1 MDVTKLHMD
10 MHKSK
15 PWLYY
20 QLSIHTLGLVLRSG
34 VTITSPDPKADAK
47 LQVTSGVHHGGTIKV
62 IVAGLPRT
70 GTISMKRAL
79 EELGYGPCFHLA
91 EPLCQF
97 DNLRQ
102 SAAIVHTKD
111 TALRRR
117 KLAKLLQGCE
127 VTLEVPGSACL
138 PDLLEMYPDAKVV
151 LTERTSAAVWLRS
164 WRGFGIDLRSECFRW
179 VGYWVPGVVAANDL
193 YRGWMQLSAERLG
206 VKAEPSEELYHAH
219 SAWVKSVVPR
229 ERLLVFKCQDG
240 WRPLCEFLGRQ
251 RPNPFPHGNEAG
263 YLRYYKRV
271 AMVLGIFL
279 WLVVLAMFVLS
290 LFVMSLLE

>member
-1 MDVTKLHMD
+1 
-10 MHKSK
+10 
-15 PWLYY
+15 
-20 QLSIHTLGLVLRSG
+20 
-34 VTITSPDPKADAK
+34 
-47 LQVTSGVHHGGTIKV
+47 
-62 IVAGLPRT
+62 
-70 GTISMKRAL
+70 MKRAL

-117 KLAKLLQGCE
+117 KLAKLLQGSE

-138 PDLLEMYPDAKVV
+138 PDLLEMYPDAKVI

-164 WRGFGIDLRSECFRW
+164 WRGFGIDLRSDCFRW
-179 VGYWVPGVVAANDL
+179 IGYWVPGVVAANDL
-193 YRGWMQLSAERLG
+193 YRGWMRLASERFG
-206 VKAEPSEELYHAH
+206 VEAEPSEELYHAH
-219 SAWVKSVVPR
+219 SAWVKSIVPR

-240 WRPLCEFLGRQ
+240 WGPLCEFLGRH

-279 WLVVLAMFVLS
+279 WLGVLAMAIMS
-290 LFVMSLLE
+290 LFVMSLVE

>member
-1 MDVTKLHMD
+1 METTKLQMD
-10 MHKSK
+10 MHKSNS
-15 PWLYY
+15 WLYY
-20 QLSIHTLGLVLRSG
+20 KLSIHTLGLVLRSG
-34 VTITSPDPKADAK
+34 IAITSPDPKADAR

-102 SAAIVHTKD
+102 SADIVHTKD

-117 KLAKLLQGCE
+117 KLAKLLQGHE

-138 PDLLEMYPDAKVV
+138 PDLLEMYPDAKVI

-164 WRGFGIDLRSECFRW
+164 WRGFGIDLRSDCFRW
-179 VGYWVPGVVAANDL
+179 IGYWVPGVVAANDL
-193 YRGWMQLSAERLG
+193 YRGWMRLASERFGLE
-206 VKAEPSEELYHAH
+206 AEPSEELYHAH
-219 SAWVKSVVPR
+219 SAWVKRIVPR
-229 ERLLVFKCQDG
+229 RRLLVFKCQDG
-240 WRPLCEFLGRQ
+240 WGPLCEFLGRQ

-279 WLVVLAMFVLS
+279 WLVVLAMAVMSLFVLS
-290 LFVMSLLE
+290 LVE

>member
-1 MDVTKLHMD
+1 MKITELQMD
-10 MHKSK
+10 MHKSNS
-15 PWLYY
+15 WLYY
-20 QLSIHTLGLVLRSG
+20 KLSLQTLGLMLRSG
-34 VTITSPDPKADAK
+34 ITITRPDPKADAK
-47 LQVTSGVHHGGTIKV
+47 LRITSGVHHGGTIKV

-97 DNLRQ
+97 DNL
-102 SAAIVHTKD
+102 SKSSAIVHTKD

-117 KLAKLLQGCE
+117 KLANLLQGCE

-138 PDLLEMYPDAKVV
+138 PDLLEMYPDAKVI

-164 WRGFGIDLRSECFRW
+164 WRGFGIDLRSDCFRW

-193 YRGWMQLSAERLG
+193 YRGWMQLSAERFG
-206 VKAEPSEELYHAH
+206 VEPEPSEELYHAH
-219 SAWVKSVVPR
+219 SKWVKTIVPR

-240 WRPLCEFLGRQ
+240 WEPLCEFLGRQ

-271 AMVLGIFL
+271 AMVLGVSL
-279 WLVVLAMFVLS
+279 WLVVLAMALLS
-290 LFVMSLLE
+290 LFIVFS

>member
-1 MDVTKLHMD
+1 METTKLQMD
-10 MHKSK
+10 MHKSNSR
-15 PWLYY
+15 LYY
-20 QLSIHTLGLVLRSG
+20 KLGIHALGLVLRSG
-34 VTITSPDPKADAK
+34 ITITSPDPKADAK
-47 LQVTSGVHHGGTIKV
+47 LQVASGVHHGGTIKV

-70 GTISMKRAL
+70 GTMSMKQAL

-117 KLAKLLQGCE
+117 KLAKLFQDCE

-138 PDLLEMYPDAKVV
+138 PDLLEMYPDAKVI

-164 WRGFGIDLRSECFRW
+164 WRGFGIDLRSDCFRW
-179 VGYWVPGVVAANDL
+179 VGYWVPGMVSANNL
-193 YRGWMQLSAERLG
+193 YRGWMQLLAERLD
-206 VKAEPSEELYHAH
+206 VEAEPSEELYHAY
-219 SAWVKSVVPR
+219 SAWVKSIVPQ
-229 ERLLVFKCQDG
+229 ERLLIFKCQDG
-240 WRPLCEFLGRQ
+240 WGPLCEFLGRQ
-251 RPNPFPHGNEAG
+251 RPNLFPHGNEAG

-271 AMVLGIFL
+271 ALVLGIFL
-279 WLVVLAMFVLS
+279 WLVVLAITILS
-290 LFVMSLLE
+290 CSVMSLLE

>member
-1 MDVTKLHMD
+1 METTKFQVD
-10 MHKSK
+10 MLK
-15 PWLYY
+15 PNSWLYY
-20 QLSIHTLGLVLRSG
+20 KLGIHTLGLVLRSG
-34 VTITSPDPKADAK
+34 ITITSPDPKADAK
-47 LQVTSGVHHGGTIKV
+47 LQVASGVHNGGTIKI

-97 DNLRQ
+97 DNLRE

-111 TALRRR
+111 TILRRR
-117 KLAKLLQGCE
+117 RLAKLLHGSE

-138 PDLLEMYPDAKVV
+138 PDLLEMYPDAKVI
-151 LTERTSAAVWLRS
+151 LTERTSAALWLRS
-164 WRGFGIDLRSECFRW
+164 WRGFGIDLRSTCFRW

-193 YRGWMQLSAERLG
+193 YRGWMQLSAERFG
-206 VKAEPSEELYHAH
+206 VGSEPSEQLYHAH
-219 SAWVKSVVPR
+219 SAWVKSIVPP

-240 WRPLCEFLGRQ
+240 WGPLCEFLGRQ

-271 AMVLGIFL
+271 SMVLGILL
-279 WLVVLAMFVLS
+279 WLVVLAMAVLS
-290 LFVMSLLE
+290 LLVIVVE